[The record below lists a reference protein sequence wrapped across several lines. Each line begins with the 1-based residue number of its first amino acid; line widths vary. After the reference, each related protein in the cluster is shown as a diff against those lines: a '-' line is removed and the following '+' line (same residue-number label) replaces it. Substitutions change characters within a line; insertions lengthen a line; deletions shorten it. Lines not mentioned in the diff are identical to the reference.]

1 MYKII
6 YLLVLLFS
14 LSTFAQL
21 VTWEPV
27 YFTEDDSVTVYFDAT
42 LGNGGLE
49 DYTGDVYAHTGLI
62 TSKSSNPSDWRYV
75 IADWPI
81 NKAKAKLTRESDNL
95 YSLKISPTII
105 DYYLTSEGKSL
116 ESGEEIEKLAF
127 VFRSSDGSREG
138 KTSSGGDIF
147 IELGLGVNILQPVT
161 QPYNAQP
168 DEVFDVQAVG
178 SSITDTLKLFAS
190 NELIF
195 TTTDDTLKST
205 IVANQLKEW
214 IKIVGTNTDGLEVAD
229 SFYYYVN
236 PEITE
241 AELPSGVVDG
251 INYIDDNSV
260 TLSLYAEGK
269 DFIYVIGD
277 FNNWEIDPDYFMNR
291 TPDGKRYWIT
301 IEDLTSGEEYAF
313 QYLVEGNLRI
323 ADPYTTK
330 VLDPWNDSYIPENV
344 YPNLKSYPSNKT
356 QEIVSVL
363 QTAKPEYEWQIENFE
378 RPDQENLVIY
388 EMLIRDFVASH
399 SYKTLIDT
407 LDYLENLG
415 INAIELMPVNEFEGN
430 ISWGYNPSFMFAV
443 DKYYGTE
450 EDLKKFIDECHV
462 RGIAVIFDMVLNHQ
476 FGQSPLVRLYW
487 DDVYNRPSAENPWF
501 NQVPKHDF
509 NVGYDFNHESAL
521 TQEYVD
527 RVNRYW
533 LEEFKFDGYR
543 FDLSKG
549 FMQTGSFYDYNASRI
564 VLLKRMYDQVR
575 TYDENA
581 YMILEHLGAN
591 NEEKELSN
599 YGFMLWGNMNY
610 NYNEATMGYHDNNKS
625 DLSWISYQ
633 TRGWNNPH
641 VVGYMESHDEER
653 LMYKNLEY
661 GNSNGS
667 YNIQNLVTALQRMKM
682 AASFFFTIP
691 GPKMI
696 WQFGEL
702 GYDFSINYPSG
713 TDNDR
718 LTPKPIR
725 WDYLDNVYREKLY
738 KTFSALIKLKKNY
751 DVFST
756 DNFELN
762 VSGSIKTIKLNHES
776 MDVFIIGNFGVTS
789 NTLPLDFQHQG
800 MWYDYFSGDSV
811 NYSGSNPVE
820 LLDPGEF
827 HIYTTEKLPTPEGDI
842 ISDVEEIENEVPNKF
857 SLAQNY
863 PNPFNPSTVINFSI
877 PYAANIELSI
887 FNILGEKVKTLVS
900 GEILPGSYN
909 VNWNGTNDFNQQL
922 TSGIYFYRLKT
933 SNFIQTKKMILIR

>member
-1 MYKII
+1 MMFKKI
-6 YLLVLLFS
+6 YLLVFLLS
-14 LSTFAQL
+14 ITSFAQL

-42 LGNGGLE
+42 LGSGGLE
-49 DYTGDVYAHTGLI
+49 DYTGDVYAHTGVLI
-62 TSKSSNPSDWRYV
+62 SGSTDWYATPQWLNNDERY
-75 IADWPI
+75 
-81 NKAKAKLTRESDNL
+81 KLNRIGDNL
-95 YSLKISPTII
+95 YEFTITPSVFEFYSNAPTDKPIS
-105 DYYLTSEGKSL
+105 
-116 ESGEEIEKLAF
+116 ESDEITHLAF
-127 VFRSSDGSREG
+127 VFRNADGSREG
-138 KTSSGGDIF
+138 KGDGNTDIF
-147 IELGLGVNILQPVT
+147 IELRTGVSIVSPVER
-161 QPYNAQP
+161 PYNAELNQVF
-168 DEVFDVQAVG
+168 EVKAVG
-178 SSITDTLKLFAS
+178 SSITDSLKLFIN
-190 NELIF
+190 NELVE
-195 TTTDDTLKST
+195 TTSTDTLIYNVT
-205 IVANQLKEW
+205 ADQFKEW
-214 IKIVGTNTDGLEVAD
+214 IKVVGITNIGITVAD

-241 AELPSGVVDG
+241 AELSAGVVDG

-330 VLDPWNDSYIPENV
+330 VLDPWNDSYIPDSV

-378 RPDQENLVIY
+378 RPDQENLVVY

-415 INAIELMPVNEFEGN
+415 INAIELMPINEFEGN
-430 ISWGYNPSFMFAV
+430 ISWGYNPSFLFAV

-450 EDLKKFIDECHV
+450 EDLKKFIDECHA

-501 NQVPKHDF
+501 NQVAKHPF
-509 NVGYDFNHESAL
+509 NVGYDFNHESIL

-549 FMQTGSFYDYNASRI
+549 FMQTGSFYDYNTSRI
-564 VLLKRMYDQVR
+564 ALLKRMYDQVR
-575 TYDENA
+575 TYDETA

-591 NEEKELSN
+591 DEEKELSN
-599 YGFMLWGNMNY
+599 YGFMLWGNLNY

-625 DLSWISYQ
+625 DFSWISYQ
-633 TRGWNNPH
+633 ERGWNDPH
-641 VVGYMESHDEER
+641 VMGYMESHDEER
-653 LMYKNLEY
+653 LMFKNLEY
-661 GNSNGS
+661 GNSSGD
-667 YNIQNLVTALQRMKM
+667 YDIQELFTALQRMKL
-682 AASFFFTIP
+682 AAAFFFTIP

-725 WDYLDNVYREKLY
+725 WDYFQDTERYKLY
-738 KTFSALIKLKKNY
+738 RVFNELINLKKNY

-756 DNFELN
+756 DDYILG
-762 VSGSIKTIKLNHES
+762 VSNSVKRIRLNHAT
-776 MDVFIIGNFGVTS
+776 MNVNILGNFDVVEKTTSAVFQNTGV
-789 NTLPLDFQHQG
+789 
-800 MWYDYFSGDSV
+800 WYDFFSGDSLEVTDV
-811 NYSGSNPVE
+811 NMQLTLE
-820 LLDPGEF
+820 PGEF

-842 ISDVEEIENEVPNKF
+842 LSDIEDIPNKLPIEF
-857 SLAQNY
+857 SLSQNY
-863 PNPFNPSTVINFSI
+863 PNPFNPSTTISFAVPVQSDVKIVIYNV
-877 PYAANIELSI
+877 
-887 FNILGEKVKTLVS
+887 LGEIVKT
-900 GEILPGSYN
+900 IIDKKMNAGSYS
-909 VNWNGTNDFNQQL
+909 VSFNAGNTL
-922 TSGIYFYRLKT
+922 SSGIYFYNINAAGIDGR
-933 SNFIQTKKMILIR
+933 NFIQTKKMILIK

>member
-49 DYTGDVYAHTGLI
+49 DYTGDVYAHTGVLI
-62 TSKSSNPSDWRYV
+62 NNSSSSSDWYAAPQWLNNADRY
-75 IADWPI
+75 
-81 NKAKAKLTRESDNL
+81 KLTKIADNL
-95 YSLKISPTII
+95 YQLNIGPSVFEYYSTAPTQKPIS
-105 DYYLTSEGKSL
+105 
-116 ESGEEIEKLAF
+116 ESDEITHLAF
-127 VFRSSDGSREG
+127 VFRNADGSREG
-138 KTSSGGDIF
+138 KGEGNSDIF
-147 IELGLGVNILQPVT
+147 VELRTGVSIVSPVER
-161 QPYNAQP
+161 PYNAELNQVF
-168 DEVFDVQAVG
+168 EVKAVG
-178 SSITDTLKLFAS
+178 SSITDSLKLFI
-190 NELIF
+190 NDELVE
-195 TTTDDTLKST
+195 TTSTDTLNYSIT
-205 IVANQLKEW
+205 ADQFKEW
-214 IKIVGTNTDGLEVAD
+214 IKVVGITNIGITVAD

-241 AELPSGVVDG
+241 AELPAGIVDG

-291 TPDGKRYWIT
+291 TPDGERYWIT

-330 VLDPWNDSYIPENV
+330 VLDPWNDSYIPESV

-356 QEIVSVL
+356 QEVVSVL

-378 RPDQENLVIY
+378 RPDQEKLVIY

-430 ISWGYNPSFMFAV
+430 LSWGYNPSFMFAV

-501 NQVPKHDF
+501 NQVP
-509 NVGYDFNHESAL
+509 NHESAL

-713 TDNDR
+713 TENDR

-820 LLDPGEF
+820 LLEPGEF
-827 HIYTTEKLPTPEGDI
+827 HIYTTEKLPTPEGDLLSNI
-842 ISDVEEIENEVPNKF
+842 NELEENITTNYF
-857 SLAQNY
+857 LLQNY
-863 PNPFNPSTVINFSI
+863 PNPFNPSTTIKFTISQSGFVSLKV
-877 PYAANIELSI
+877 Y
-887 FNILGEKVKTLVS
+887 NILGQEVKILLS
-900 GEILPGSYN
+900 KEITPGVYS
-909 VNWNGTNDFNQQL
+909 VDWNGTNNYGDQL
-922 TSGIYFYRLKT
+922 SSGVYFYRIEAGD
-933 SNFIQTKKMILIR
+933 FIQTKKMLFVK